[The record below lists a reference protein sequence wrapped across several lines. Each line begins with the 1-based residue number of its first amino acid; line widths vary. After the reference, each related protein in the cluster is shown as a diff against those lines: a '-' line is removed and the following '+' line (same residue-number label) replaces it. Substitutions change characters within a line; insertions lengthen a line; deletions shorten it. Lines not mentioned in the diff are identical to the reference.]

1 MREKYGGRDQV
12 HVANG
17 SGMHISNV
25 GHATLLSP
33 SRALHLKNILH
44 VTNAHKSLASVHRI
58 SSDNNVFLEFHPEFF
73 LIKDQ
78 TTKKVLH
85 RGRCEGGLY
94 PLGLSQASWS
104 KQVFGV
110 NKPSTS
116 RWHSRLGHPAFPI
129 VVHVLRNHKLPF
141 VSDNASESVCDS
153 CQRAKSHQLPYF
165 ISNKIATAPLEL
177 IHSDV
182 WGPAPTSVGRYS
194 YYVSFIDDHTKYT
207 WIYLL
212 RQKSDVFAVFKDF
225 QALVERKFDKKILS
239 MQTDWEGEYERLN
252 SFFLRMG
259 IAHRVSCPHAHQQ
272 NGSAERKHRHIV
284 EVGLALLA
292 NASMP
297 LKFWDEA
304 LLTATRLI
312 NLLPSKVVNYQTPTE
327 LLYNETP
334 DYSSLRVFGCACW
347 PNLRP
352 FNSRKLQ
359 FRSKRC
365 AFLGYSPLHKGYKCL
380 DISTGRVYIS
390 RDVVFDEGVFPFASL
405 HENAG
410 ARLRHEISLLP
421 EQLRCSNHGGVNSVG
436 QTLPNDA
443 DSNGVVSTVID
454 EQEMLGGEQG
464 GIFSQN
470 GA

>member
-1 MREKYGGRDQV
+1 MRLQMLQDQQSNGQQYQSSANMASKGRGGFNSRGRGSNRGRGGRGGRGPGGRGNRPTGANGGGLSPSKAKCQICDRPNHTAIECWYRFEEDFQPNNKNVGYSAAYGVDTNWYVDSGASDHITGELGKLTMREKYGARDQV
-12 HVANG
+12 HVTNG

-44 VTNAHKSLASVHRI
+44 VPNAHKSLASVHRI

-78 TTKKVLH
+78 TMKKVLH

-116 RWHSRLGHPAFPI
+116 RWHSQLGHPAFPI
-129 VVHVLRNHKLPF
+129 VARVLRNHKLPF

-182 WGPAPTSVGRYS
+182 WGSAPTSVGRYS

-225 QALVERKFDKKILS
+225 QPLVERNFDKKILP
-239 MQTDWEGEYERLN
+239 MQTDW
-252 SFFLRMG
+252 
-259 IAHRVSCPHAHQQ
+259 
-272 NGSAERKHRHIV
+272 
-284 EVGLALLA
+284 
-292 NASMP
+292 
-297 LKFWDEA
+297 
-304 LLTATRLI
+304 
-312 NLLPSKVVNYQTPTE
+312 
-327 LLYNETP
+327 
-334 DYSSLRVFGCACW
+334 
-347 PNLRP
+347 
-352 FNSRKLQ
+352 
-359 FRSKRC
+359 
-365 AFLGYSPLHKGYKCL
+365 
-380 DISTGRVYIS
+380 
-390 RDVVFDEGVFPFASL
+390 
-405 HENAG
+405 
-410 ARLRHEISLLP
+410 
-421 EQLRCSNHGGVNSVG
+421 GGG
-436 QTLPNDA
+436 
-443 DSNGVVSTVID
+443 
-454 EQEMLGGEQG
+454 
-464 GIFSQN
+464 
-470 GA
+470 